1 MNIRVHTVLLIL
13 CVFLIITVMGSS
25 CTPTEPPEQ
34 EEEEYYYLA
43 ANFTEQCTVLT
54 DEKDEIETTLSG
66 MVGFRVVSSP
76 KGDLTMSLDRLNL
89 VVKSVPTEIGDSGLI
104 GLTLAAPEYET
115 TYDSST
121 GGITTAFDSTLHY
134 ELMDQEKG
142 YRQIEPEGE
151 NDMFVPYI
159 EEMAGNLTG
168 AFPKDL
174 RAVDGDSTY
183 FVGEVELLLDYSSVE
198 LGSLMR
204 IKFPIEKWLFW
215 RMTFCEAIKI
225 QPVFIGT
232 GPSDPDR
239 TGTAFDEL
247 MTKADEL
254 WDRCGTERCLKF
266 AVLEPIYLNE
276 PAYKVLDDNTEATDL
291 RAEVNVDDAVEIF
304 VVREMSTALACSWG
318 GGACFSSG
326 TESAKI
332 VSCDQQLSVPCP
344 CPVSC
349 RDFCPCGGCG
359 IDASTCGAV
368 NPYHLAHELGHALK
382 LDHPSGAYGLNPSTA
397 DSIMEPSGFCCD
409 NPDVQSAKNC
419 RNAENPLLYA
429 SLCISKACSGS
440 PDIND

>member
-1 MNIRVHTVLLIL
+1 MNIRVQTVLAVL
-13 CVFLIITVMGSS
+13 CIFLIMTIIGSS
-25 CTPTEPPEQ
+25 CTPTGPSEEG
-34 EEEEYYYLA
+34 EEEYYYLA
-43 ANFTEQCTVLT
+43 ANFTEQCSVLT
-54 DEKDEIETTLSG
+54 DQKDEIETTVSG

-76 KGDLTMSLDRLNL
+76 QGDLTMSLGWLNL
-89 VVKSVPTEIGDSGLI
+89 VVKGVPTEMGDSGLI

-121 GGITTAFDSTLHY
+121 GRLTTVFSSNLHY
-134 ELMDQEKG
+134 ELIDQAKG
-142 YRQIEPEGE
+142 YQQLEPEGE
-151 NDMFVPYI
+151 NDMFLPYT
-159 EEMAGNLTG
+159 EEMTGNLTG

-174 RAVDGDSTY
+174 RAVDGESAH
-183 FVGEVELLLDYSSVE
+183 FAGEVELLLDYSSSE

-204 IKFPIEKWLFW
+204 IKCPIETWLLW
-215 RMTFCEAIKI
+215 RMTFCEAINI

-232 GPSDPDR
+232 GPTDPDR
-239 TGTAFDEL
+239 TGTAFDDL

-254 WDRCGTERCLKF
+254 WDRCGTVRCLKF
-266 AVLEPIYLNE
+266 VVLDPIYVDE
-276 PAYKVLDDNTEATDL
+276 PAYKVLDDNTEATNL

-304 VVREMSTALACSWG
+304 VVREMSTALACAWG
-318 GGACFSSG
+318 GGASFSSG

-349 RDFCPCGGCG
+349 QSYCPCGGCG
-359 IDASTCGAV
+359 VDDSTCGAV
-368 NPYHLAHELGHALK
+368 NPYHLAHELGHT
-382 LDHPSGAYGLNPSTA
+382 LDLYHPPDASSTA

-419 RNAENPLLYA
+419 RNAANPLLYA
-429 SLCISKACSGS
+429 SLCISTACSGS